1 MTCSWVLPHF
11 CLHFQYVR
19 VDALTYTHKIFM
31 VKVEGAVGKNTP
43 VKNVRK
49 LLDGRNSKTCT
60 RKFWGQG
67 QKNNSLAHPRKSI
80 SSGNFWEN
88 LTGTFLRG
96 QHQAQVLWNVTVLFH
111 VCHLCT
117 ATKVICK
124 TSYLGAQRLFFL
136 RRQYPE
142 LQKLLAGYG
151 KRKLFNICIRIWLN
165 IIILFKTSGKEKKTK
180 QDISLSAVH

>member
-1 MTCSWVLPHF
+1 M
-11 CLHFQYVR
+11 
-19 VDALTYTHKIFM
+19 
-31 VKVEGAVGKNTP
+31 
-43 VKNVRK
+43 KNVRK

-67 QKNNSLAHPRKSI
+67 QKKNLAHPCKSI

-88 LTGTFLRG
+88 LTGAFLWG
-96 QHQAQVLWNVTVLFH
+96 QHHAQVLWSVTILFH

-117 ATKVICK
+117 ATKVIHK

-136 RRQYPE
+136 HHQYPE

-151 KRKLFNICIRIWLN
+151 KKKLFNICIRIWLN
-165 IIILFKTSGKEKKTK
+165 IIVLFKTFGNKRK
-180 QDISLSAVH
+180 QNRISLSQQFISTCCLFHTGDVILCLWWQNNFSWYSTLKF